1 MLIIYSIFS
10 FSSCVLINKEPE
22 GEISTTLLDT
32 NHSESDTTVLANDDV
47 YQSVVNTDIGGG
59 SITTRKYRVNYY
71 DVPYQ
76 FILIVGED
84 VYWEWD
90 EQYNNENPDETN
102 VMVMKRFIEYFD
114 ISKECFER
122 ANLEWAKVILNKMG
136 SQPNM
141 NPKDFA
147 NQETDEVYNADII
160 YTFDDKIINEYY
172 MSGYYPYIYESDYE
186 EAVASGEYISQTKDW
201 IDIAQMEAEI
211 IAKYGEAEIVT
222 EAETTVE
229 SETENAEVAEITE
242 APEEITQTPSETKD
256 NITE

>member
-1 MLIIYSIFS
+1 MKRYFKNIVVFILILHIVVL
-10 FSSCVLINKEPE
+10 FSSCFFKEKE
-22 GEISTTLLDT
+22 SSEKTSTTV
-32 NHSESDTTVLANDDV
+32 SDTTYQELNTTVIENKDI
-47 YQSVVNTDIGGG
+47 YQSIKTDIGGG
-59 SITTRKYRVNYY
+59 TISTRKYRVNYY

-114 ISKECFER
+114 ISKESFER

-160 YTFDDKIINEYY
+160 YTFDDDIINEYY
-172 MSGYYPYIYESDYE
+172 ISGYYPYIYESDFE
-186 EAVASGEYISQTKDW
+186 EAVANGTYQTRTTDW
-201 IDIAQMEAEI
+201 IDIDQMEAEI
-211 IAKYGEAEIVT
+211 IAKYGEAEIATEVT
-222 EAETTVE
+222 TTSEEFDSADLSQTETIE
-229 SETENAEVAEITE
+229 
-242 APEEITQTPSETKD
+242 
-256 NITE
+256 